1 MAPTKLCFAG
11 SQNPR
16 SEFKSRPREFAAY
29 AFLINNLRKATGKT
43 LGHYCFRVRNHKRAG
58 LKTRGPSRTDRPS
71 QAARCVAQCT
81 EGEVDGGRS
90 TNWFRLEFPGPVR
103 NCVRQKTSVCRREI
117 PIQVRCAL
125 RRRLDSRHGERQ
137 REVDCKL
144 SRPMCDAHRILVRPR
159 HMPETTAVTGEV
171 L

>member
-90 TNWFRLEFPGPVR
+90 TNWFRLEFPVPVR
-103 NCVRQKTSVCRREI
+103 NCVRQKTSVCRRRI
-117 PIQVRCAL
+117 PDQGAVRIAEAA
-125 RRRLDSRHGERQ
+125 RLSLDGERQ

-144 SRPMCDAHRILVRPR
+144 LASDVRRSSDTSSSAP
-159 HMPETTAVTGEV
+159 HA
-171 L
+171 